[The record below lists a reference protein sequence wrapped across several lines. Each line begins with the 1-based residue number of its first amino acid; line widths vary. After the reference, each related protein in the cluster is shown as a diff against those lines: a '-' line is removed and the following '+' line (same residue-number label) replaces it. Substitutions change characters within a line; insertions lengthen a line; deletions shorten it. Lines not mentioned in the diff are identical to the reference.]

1 MQGST
6 VDNKSQIA
14 NAKLAEG
21 IASEQEA
28 VEQVGHHGHPDHRMF
43 GLYIFLVS
51 DSMTFLGFFAALL
64 IYRAIMPV
72 WPPEGMPEF
81 ELLIPLINTSILV
94 ASSFVM
100 HEGQKALKKDD
111 VKGLQKWFGI
121 TAAMGAI
128 FLAGQVYEY
137 SHAEFGLTTNLLA
150 SCFYVLTGFHGLHV
164 MTGVLLILCVLWRS
178 REAGHYSSGS
188 HFGVEAAEIYWHF
201 VDVIWLVLF
210 VLVYLLN

>member
-14 NAKLAEG
+14 
-21 IASEQEA
+21 IASERAAEH
-28 VEQVGHHGHPDHRMF
+28 GHHEHPDFRMV
-43 GLYIFLVS
+43 GLYIFLIS

-64 IYRAIMPV
+64 IYRAVMPV

-81 ELLIPLINTSILV
+81 ELLIPIINTAILV

-100 HEGQKALKKDD
+100 HEGQKALKNGDD
-111 VKGLQKWFGI
+111 VKGLQKYFGI

-128 FLAGQVYEY
+128 FLLGQVYEY
-137 SHAEFGLTTNLLA
+137 AHAEFGLTTNLLA

-164 MTGVLLILCVLWRS
+164 LTGVLLILCVLWRS
-178 REAGHYSSGS
+178 REAGHYSSSS

-201 VDVIWLVLF
+201 VDAIWLVLF
-210 VLVYLLN
+210 VLVYLINN

>member
-14 NAKLAEG
+14 

-28 VEQVGHHGHPDHRMF
+28 IKQIEHHEHPDFRMI

-81 ELLIPLINTSILV
+81 ELLIPIINTAILV
-94 ASSFVM
+94 TSSFVM
-100 HEGQKALKKDD
+100 HEGQKALKQNNIQ
-111 VKGLQKWFGI
+111 GLQKWFGI
-121 TAAMGAI
+121 TAAMGAV

-137 SHAEFGLTTNLLA
+137 SHAEFSLTTNLLA

-164 MTGVLLILCVLWRS
+164 LTGVLLILCVLWRS
-178 REAGHYSSGS
+178 RQEGHYSSGS

-210 VLVYLLN
+210 VLVYLIN